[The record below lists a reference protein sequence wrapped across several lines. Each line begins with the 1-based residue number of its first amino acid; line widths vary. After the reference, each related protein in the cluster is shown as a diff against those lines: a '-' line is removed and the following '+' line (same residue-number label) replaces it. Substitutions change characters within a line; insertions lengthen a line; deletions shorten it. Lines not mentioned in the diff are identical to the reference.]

1 MDLME
6 EPDWIDSLPAF
17 VKANHE
23 ARIQHLRS
31 LTLEK
36 AAAELESILDS
47 WSEIEGSIEGLD
59 VPPRVPRPR
68 QMPRPTLPMLL
79 GD

>member
-1 MDLME
+1 MDS
-6 EPDWIDSLPAF
+6 DWIDLLPAF
-17 VKANHE
+17 GESNHR
-23 ARIQHLRS
+23 ARLEHLRA

-36 AAAELESILDS
+36 AAVELESILDS
-47 WSEIEGSIEGLD
+47 WAEIEGSIEGLD
-59 VPPRVPRPR
+59 IPPRLPKPR

>member
-1 MDLME
+1 M
-6 EPDWIDSLPAF
+6 EPDWMNSPRAF
-17 VKANHE
+17 VESNHKAWLE
-23 ARIQHLRS
+23 RLRA

-36 AAAELESILDS
+36 AAVQLESILDS
-47 WSEIEGSIEGLD
+47 WVEIEGSIEGLD
-59 VPPRVPRPR
+59 IPPRLPKPR

>member
-1 MDLME
+1 ME
-6 EPDWIDSLPAF
+6 SEPDWIDCLPRFAEI
-17 VKANHE
+17 NHKLWLD
-23 ARIQHLRS
+23 HLRS
-31 LTLEK
+31 LTLET

-47 WSEIEGSIEGLD
+47 WAEIEGSIEGLD
-59 VPPRVPRPR
+59 IPPRIPRPR